1 MLVTKLFQFDFM
13 DKKFKSMGSETV
25 WLSTLFKIYSCVQQ
39 KKEMELHESE
49 VTFLGVLSL

>member
-1 MLVTKLFQFDFM
+1 MLVTKLFQFDCM